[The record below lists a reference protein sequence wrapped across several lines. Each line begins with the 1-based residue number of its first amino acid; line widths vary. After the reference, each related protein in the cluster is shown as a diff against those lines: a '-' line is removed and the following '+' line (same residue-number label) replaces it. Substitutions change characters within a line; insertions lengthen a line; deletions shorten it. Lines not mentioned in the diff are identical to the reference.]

1 MKAEQSD
8 RLAQAIEDLAQ
19 AVEENT
25 GELQAVREAI
35 GELRDFGELKAVRD
49 AIDDLRIE
57 YEHAFRNGTCPY
69 LAEASAA
76 WHSRPAVPS
85 DVVREMTPPEDTKAP
100 PAERAAT
107 AAPLHATEEDDRL
120 HQTRDTIACSYCR
133 VVLSQSIEAALQQG
147 WTQIHPDRAVAR
159 KYLGICPDCQA
170 EIAEEEEEPEE
181 KAEVQRTLL

>member
-1 MKAEQSD
+1 MKGEQSD
-8 RLAQAIEDLAQ
+8 RLAQALEDLTQ
-19 AVEENT
+19 AVAENT
-25 GELQAVREAI
+25 SELQAVREA
-35 GELRDFGELKAVRD
+35 GSDLRDFGELKAVRD

-76 WHSRPAVPS
+76 WHSHPAVPS
-85 DVVREMTPPEDTKAP
+85 DVAPEMTRPEDTEAP

-107 AAPLHATEEDDRL
+107 AAPLRAAEEDDRL

-133 VVLSQSIEAALQQG
+133 VALCQSVETAFQQG
-147 WTQIHPDRAVAR
+147 WTQLHPDRAVAR

-170 EIAEEEEEPEE
+170 ELAEEEEEPEE